1 MQTCR
6 QSRME
11 VGADFGVSL
20 CVNLAG
26 QLLFYGALAT
36 AGRSLIFAAVLL
48 GLAIPR
54 RYVTRRV
61 FNAFVTPGTRQP
73 RWQSWCEVIVDTV
86 VAIIMAILL
95 QRLFYGVAATWVKA
109 GGLTIA
115 LYAFTMA
122 RRYAM
127 RRLFEAWEGRQ
138 EQVALY
144 PSGSLSS

>member
-6 QSRME
+6 QSRFE

-20 CVNLAG
+20 FVNLVG

-36 AGRSLIFAAVLL
+36 AGRSVLFAAVLL

-54 RYVTRRV
+54 RYVTRRM
-61 FNAFVTPGTRQP
+61 FNAVVAPGTRQL

-86 VAIIMAILL
+86 VAIVMAILL
-95 QRLFYGVAATWVKA
+95 QRLFYGAAATWVKA

-127 RRLFEAWEGRQ
+127 RRLFETWDTRQ
-138 EQVALY
+138 ERVTLY
-144 PSGSLSS
+144 PAAGLSR

>member
-1 MQTCR
+1 MQTYR

-20 CVNLAG
+20 FVNLAG
-26 QLLFYGALAT
+26 QFLFYGALAT

-61 FNAFVTPGTRQP
+61 FNAFVAPGTRQP

-86 VAIIMAILL
+86 VAIVMAILL
-95 QRLFYGVAATWVKA
+95 QRLFYGAAATWVKA

-127 RRLFEAWEGRQ
+127 RRLFEVWDVRQ
-138 EQVALY
+138 EQVVLY
-144 PSGSLSS
+144 PSTDLSQ

>member
-6 QSRME
+6 QSRFE

-20 CVNLAG
+20 FVNLVG

-36 AGRSLIFAAVLL
+36 AGRSVLFAAVLL

-61 FNAFVTPGTRQP
+61 FNAVVTPGTRQP

-86 VAIIMAILL
+86 VAIVMAILL
-95 QRLFYGVAATWVKA
+95 QRLFYGAAATWAKA

-127 RRLFEAWEGRQ
+127 RRLFEARDVRQ
-138 EQVALY
+138 ERVTLY
-144 PSGSLSS
+144 PAAGLSQ